1 MRTKQVIQGL
11 NNSQKIRV
19 IINGVGFHTTV
30 MGMTEMLFTDQRV
43 AVWNALDQIA
53 REGVRGVASRTW
65 FYNDKMEKSS
75 VDYQVDLC

>member
-30 MGMTEMLFTDQRV
+30 MGMTEMLFSEQRV
-43 AVWNALDQIA
+43 AVWIALEQIA
-53 REGVRGVASRTW
+53 REGVQGVASRTW
-65 FYNDKMEKSS
+65 FYNDKMEKTS
-75 VDYQVDLC
+75 VDYQVDIV

>member
-1 MRTKQVIQGL
+1 MIQGL
-11 NNSQKIRV
+11 KNSQKIRV
-19 IINGVGFHTTV
+19 ILNGVGFHTTV

-53 REGVRGVASRTW
+53 REKIQGVASRTW
-65 FYNDKMEKSS
+65 FYNDKMEKTS

>member
-30 MGMTEMLFTDQRV
+30 MGMTEMLFTEQRV
-43 AVWNALDQIA
+43 AVWNALAVIA
-53 REGVRGVASRTW
+53 REGVQGVASRTW
-65 FYNDKMEKSS
+65 FYNDKMEKTS
-75 VDYQVDLC
+75 VDYQVDIV

>member
-1 MRTKQVIQGL
+1 MRMKQVIRGL

-30 MGMTEMLFTDQRV
+30 MGMTEMLFSEQRV
-43 AVWNALDQIA
+43 TVWLALEQIA
-53 REGVRGVASRTW
+53 REKIQGVGSRTW

-75 VDYQVDLC
+75 VDYQVNLC

>member
-30 MGMTEMLFTDQRV
+30 LGMTEMLFTEQRV

-53 REGVRGVASRTW
+53 REKVQGVGSRSW

-75 VDYQVDLC
+75 VDYQVNLC